1 MDKHFST
8 SEIIKASDDILNTP
22 SKSSKINNIK
32 ITKNNYSSPLLL
44 VNEISK
50 NASPK
55 ANMSFINNLNKNN
68 ININEKI
75 KNEIINELYN
85 FFKKKIRKN
94 TLKIIF
100 DQQIKIKKFQK
111 KIEYLNESKKILENN
126 NHDLQSNLNK
136 IIEDKKVLENNNH
149 DLQSNL
155 NQIKEDK
162 KILENNNHDLQSNL
176 NQIIEDKKILENN
189 NHDLQSNL
197 NQIIEDKKILENNNH
212 DLQSNLNQ
220 IIEDKKV
227 LENNNHDLQSSLD
240 KIIEEKEMLIEKNT
254 RAQEEL
260 SLEKSNLLNNSNNE
274 KLTELNN
281 KLKFYQD
288 ENLRLS
294 RDLSNSQ
301 ETHHII
307 KKQLNDF
314 EKQKNQISNQ
324 IQELNNSVSKSNLI
338 TPTFVNELPPEAS
351 QDLKNLN
358 NQDMT
363 NLNETIK
370 KIFKKL

>member
-1 MDKHFST
+1 MHKHFST
-8 SEIIKASDDILNTP
+8 SEIIEASDDILNTP

-111 KIEYLNESKKILENN
+111 KIEYLNES
-126 NHDLQSNLNK
+126 
-136 IIEDKKVLENNNH
+136 
-149 DLQSNL
+149 
-155 NQIKEDK
+155 
-162 KILENNNHDLQSNL
+162 
-176 NQIIEDKKILENN
+176 
-189 NHDLQSNL
+189 
-197 NQIIEDKKILENNNH
+197 KKILENNNH

-370 KIFKKL
+370 KIFSKL

>member
-1 MDKHFST
+1 MDKYFSI

-85 FFKKKIRKN
+85 FFKKKISKN

-111 KIEYLNESKKILENN
+111 KIEYLNES
-126 NHDLQSNLNK
+126 
-136 IIEDKKVLENNNH
+136 
-149 DLQSNL
+149 
-155 NQIKEDK
+155 
-162 KILENNNHDLQSNL
+162 
-176 NQIIEDKKILENN
+176 KKILENN

-254 RAQEEL
+254 KAQEEL

-363 NLNETIK
+363 NLNEKIK
-370 KIFKKL
+370 KIFSKL

>member
-1 MDKHFST
+1 MLKLVKKVKIIIVQVVSMNKHFSI
-8 SEIIKASDDILNTP
+8 SEIIKASENILNTSSDS
-22 SKSSKINNIK
+22 SKSNNIR
-32 ITKNNYSSPLLL
+32 ITKTNYSSPLML

-50 NASPK
+50 DVNTK
-55 ANMSFINNLNKNN
+55 ANTLFTNNLNSHD

-85 FFKKKIRKN
+85 FFKRKIKKN

-100 DQQIKIKKFQK
+100 DQQIEIKKFQK
-111 KIEYLNESKKILENN
+111 KIEYLNENKKLLEEN
-126 NHDLQSNLNK
+126 NHDLQFNLDQ
-136 IIEDKKVLENNNH
+136 IIEDKKVLENNNY
-149 DLQSNL
+149 
-155 NQIKEDK
+155 
-162 KILENNNHDLQSNL
+162 DLQSNL
-176 NQIIEDKKILENN
+176 NQIIKDKKISENN
-189 NHDLQSNL
+189 NHELQS
-197 NQIIEDKKILENNNH
+197 K
-212 DLQSNLNQ
+212 LNQ

-254 RAQEEL
+254 KAQENL
-260 SLEKSNLLNNSNNE
+260 SLQKSNLLNNSNNE

-314 EKQKNQISNQ
+314 EKQKSQISNQ

-338 TPTFVNELPPEAS
+338 SPSFVNELPPEAS

-370 KIFKKL
+370 KIFSKL

>member
-1 MDKHFST
+1 MDKHFSI

-85 FFKKKIRKN
+85 FFKKKIKKN

-100 DQQIKIKKFQK
+100 DQQIEIKKFQK
-111 KIEYLNESKKILENN
+111 KIEYLNES
-126 NHDLQSNLNK
+126 
-136 IIEDKKVLENNNH
+136 
-149 DLQSNL
+149 
-155 NQIKEDK
+155 K

-197 NQIIEDKKILENNNH
+197 NK
-212 DLQSNLNQ
+212 

-254 RAQEEL
+254 RTQEEL

>member
-100 DQQIKIKKFQK
+100 DQQIEIKKFQK
-111 KIEYLNESKKILENN
+111 KIEYLNES
-126 NHDLQSNLNK
+126 
-136 IIEDKKVLENNNH
+136 
-149 DLQSNL
+149 
-155 NQIKEDK
+155 K

-197 NQIIEDKKILENNNH
+197 NQIT
-212 DLQSNLNQ
+212 
-220 IIEDKKV
+220 EDKKV

-324 IQELNNSVSKSNLI
+324 IQELNNSVSKSNLL

>member
-1 MDKHFST
+1 MDKQFSI

-50 NASPK
+50 NVSPK

-85 FFKKKIRKN
+85 FFKKKIKKN
-94 TLKIIF
+94 TVKLIF

-111 KIEYLNESKKILENN
+111 EIEYFNES
-126 NHDLQSNLNK
+126 
-136 IIEDKKVLENNNH
+136 
-149 DLQSNL
+149 
-155 NQIKEDK
+155 
-162 KILENNNHDLQSNL
+162 
-176 NQIIEDKKILENN
+176 KKILENN

-338 TPTFVNELPPEAS
+338 AHTFVNELPPEAS

>member
-1 MDKHFST
+1 MDKHFSI
-8 SEIIKASDDILNTP
+8 SEIIKASDNILNTP

-100 DQQIKIKKFQK
+100 DQQTEIKKFQK
-111 KIEYLNESKKILENN
+111 KIEYLNES
-126 NHDLQSNLNK
+126 
-136 IIEDKKVLENNNH
+136 
-149 DLQSNL
+149 
-155 NQIKEDK
+155 
-162 KILENNNHDLQSNL
+162 
-176 NQIIEDKKILENN
+176 KKILENN

-338 TPTFVNELPPEAS
+338 AHTFVNELPPEAS

>member
-1 MDKHFST
+1 MDKHFSI
-8 SEIIKASDDILNTP
+8 SEIIGASDNILNTP

-85 FFKKKIRKN
+85 LFKKKIKKN

-100 DQQIKIKKFQK
+100 DQQIEIKKFQK
-111 KIEYLNESKKILENN
+111 KIEYLNES
-126 NHDLQSNLNK
+126 
-136 IIEDKKVLENNNH
+136 
-149 DLQSNL
+149 
-155 NQIKEDK
+155 
-162 KILENNNHDLQSNL
+162 
-176 NQIIEDKKILENN
+176 KKILENN

-254 RAQEEL
+254 KAQEEL

-314 EKQKNQISNQ
+314 EKQKNKISNQ

-338 TPTFVNELPPEAS
+338 TPTFINELAPEAS

-363 NLNETIK
+363 NLNEEIK
-370 KIFKKL
+370 KIFRKL

>member
-8 SEIIKASDDILNTP
+8 SEIIKASDNILNTP
-22 SKSSKINNIK
+22 FKSSKINNIK

-100 DQQIKIKKFQK
+100 DQQIEIKKFQK

-149 DLQSNL
+149 DLQS
-155 NQIKEDK
+155 
-162 KILENNNHDLQSNL
+162 
-176 NQIIEDKKILENN
+176 
-189 NHDLQSNL
+189 
-197 NQIIEDKKILENNNH
+197 
-212 DLQSNLNQ
+212 
-220 IIEDKKV
+220 
-227 LENNNHDLQSSLD
+227 SLD

-254 RAQEEL
+254 RAQEDL

-314 EKQKNQISNQ
+314 EKQKNKISKQ

-338 TPTFVNELPPEAS
+338 TPTFINELAPEAS

-363 NLNETIK
+363 NLNEAVK
-370 KIFKKL
+370 KIFRKL

>member
-1 MDKHFST
+1 MDKHFSI

-50 NASPK
+50 NVSPK

-85 FFKKKIRKN
+85 FFKKKIKKN
-94 TLKIIF
+94 TIKLIF

-111 KIEYLNESKKILENN
+111 EIEYLNES
-126 NHDLQSNLNK
+126 
-136 IIEDKKVLENNNH
+136 
-149 DLQSNL
+149 
-155 NQIKEDK
+155 
-162 KILENNNHDLQSNL
+162 
-176 NQIIEDKKILENN
+176 
-189 NHDLQSNL
+189 
-197 NQIIEDKKILENNNH
+197 KKILENNNH

-338 TPTFVNELPPEAS
+338 EHTFVNELPPEAS

>member
-1 MDKHFST
+1 MDKHFSI
-8 SEIIKASDDILNTP
+8 SEIIKASDNILNTP

-85 FFKKKIRKN
+85 FFKKKIKKN
-94 TLKIIF
+94 TLKLIF
-100 DQQIKIKKFQK
+100 DKQIKIKKFQK
-111 KIEYLNESKKILENN
+111 EIEYLNES
-126 NHDLQSNLNK
+126 
-136 IIEDKKVLENNNH
+136 
-149 DLQSNL
+149 
-155 NQIKEDK
+155 
-162 KILENNNHDLQSNL
+162 
-176 NQIIEDKKILENN
+176 KKILENN

-363 NLNETIK
+363 NLNEKIK
-370 KIFKKL
+370 KIFRKL

>member
-32 ITKNNYSSPLLL
+32 TTKNNYSSPLLL

-100 DQQIKIKKFQK
+100 DHQIKIKKFQK
-111 KIEYLNESKKILENN
+111 KIEYLNES
-126 NHDLQSNLNK
+126 
-136 IIEDKKVLENNNH
+136 
-149 DLQSNL
+149 
-155 NQIKEDK
+155 
-162 KILENNNHDLQSNL
+162 
-176 NQIIEDKKILENN
+176 
-189 NHDLQSNL
+189 
-197 NQIIEDKKILENNNH
+197 KKILENNNH

-254 RAQEEL
+254 KAQEEL

-338 TPTFVNELPPEAS
+338 TPTFINELPLEAS

-370 KIFKKL
+370 KIFRKL

>member
-8 SEIIKASDDILNTP
+8 SEIIKASDNILNTP

-85 FFKKKIRKN
+85 LLKKKIKKN
-94 TLKIIF
+94 TLKLIF
-100 DQQIKIKKFQK
+100 NQQIEIKKFQK

-136 IIEDKKVLENNNH
+136 
-149 DLQSNL
+149 
-155 NQIKEDK
+155 
-162 KILENNNHDLQSNL
+162 
-176 NQIIEDKKILENN
+176 
-189 NHDLQSNL
+189 
-197 NQIIEDKKILENNNH
+197 
-212 DLQSNLNQ
+212 

-338 TPTFVNELPPEAS
+338 APIFVNELPPEAS

-363 NLNETIK
+363 NLNEAIK
-370 KIFKKL
+370 KIFRKL

>member
-85 FFKKKIRKN
+85 FFKKKIKKN

-100 DQQIKIKKFQK
+100 DQQIEIKKFQK

-136 IIEDKKVLENNNH
+136 
-149 DLQSNL
+149 
-155 NQIKEDK
+155 
-162 KILENNNHDLQSNL
+162 
-176 NQIIEDKKILENN
+176 
-189 NHDLQSNL
+189 
-197 NQIIEDKKILENNNH
+197 
-212 DLQSNLNQ
+212 

-338 TPTFVNELPPEAS
+338 TPTFINELPPEVS

-370 KIFKKL
+370 KIFRKL

>member
-1 MDKHFST
+1 MDKHFSI
-8 SEIIKASDDILNTP
+8 SEIIKASDNILNTP

-32 ITKNNYSSPLLL
+32 ITKNDYSSPLLL

-149 DLQSNL
+149 DLQS
-155 NQIKEDK
+155 
-162 KILENNNHDLQSNL
+162 
-176 NQIIEDKKILENN
+176 
-189 NHDLQSNL
+189 
-197 NQIIEDKKILENNNH
+197 
-212 DLQSNLNQ
+212 
-220 IIEDKKV
+220 
-227 LENNNHDLQSSLD
+227 SLD

-314 EKQKNQISNQ
+314 EKQKNKISNQ

-338 TPTFVNELPPEAS
+338 TPTFINELAPEAS

-363 NLNETIK
+363 NLNEEIK
-370 KIFKKL
+370 KIFSKL

>member
-1 MDKHFST
+1 MDKHFSI
-8 SEIIKASDDILNTP
+8 SEIIKASDDILNTS

-100 DQQIKIKKFQK
+100 DQQIEIKKFQK
-111 KIEYLNESKKILENN
+111 KIEYLNES
-126 NHDLQSNLNK
+126 
-136 IIEDKKVLENNNH
+136 
-149 DLQSNL
+149 
-155 NQIKEDK
+155 
-162 KILENNNHDLQSNL
+162 
-176 NQIIEDKKILENN
+176 KKILENN

-338 TPTFVNELPPEAS
+338 TPTFINELAPEAS

>member
-1 MDKHFST
+1 MDKHFSI

-50 NASPK
+50 NVSPK

-85 FFKKKIRKN
+85 FFKKKIKKN
-94 TLKIIF
+94 TLKVIF

-111 KIEYLNESKKILENN
+111 EIEYLNES
-126 NHDLQSNLNK
+126 
-136 IIEDKKVLENNNH
+136 
-149 DLQSNL
+149 
-155 NQIKEDK
+155 
-162 KILENNNHDLQSNL
+162 
-176 NQIIEDKKILENN
+176 KKILENN

-338 TPTFVNELPPEAS
+338 AHTFGNELPPEAS

-358 NQDMT
+358 KQDMT

>member
-1 MDKHFST
+1 MDKHFSI
-8 SEIIKASDDILNTP
+8 SEIIKASDNILNTP

-100 DQQIKIKKFQK
+100 DQQIEIKKFQK

-136 IIEDKKVLENNNH
+136 
-149 DLQSNL
+149 
-155 NQIKEDK
+155 
-162 KILENNNHDLQSNL
+162 
-176 NQIIEDKKILENN
+176 
-189 NHDLQSNL
+189 
-197 NQIIEDKKILENNNH
+197 
-212 DLQSNLNQ
+212 

-363 NLNETIK
+363 NLNEKIK
-370 KIFKKL
+370 KIFGKL

>member
-1 MDKHFST
+1 MDKHFSI

-50 NASPK
+50 NVSPK

-85 FFKKKIRKN
+85 FFKKKIKKN
-94 TLKIIF
+94 TLKLIF

-111 KIEYLNESKKILENN
+111 EIEYLNES
-126 NHDLQSNLNK
+126 
-136 IIEDKKVLENNNH
+136 
-149 DLQSNL
+149 
-155 NQIKEDK
+155 
-162 KILENNNHDLQSNL
+162 
-176 NQIIEDKKILENN
+176 KKILENN

-338 TPTFVNELPPEAS
+338 EHTFVNELPPEAS

-363 NLNETIK
+363 NLNEAIK
-370 KIFKKL
+370 KIFRKL

>member
-1 MDKHFST
+1 MDKHFSI
-8 SEIIKASDDILNTP
+8 SEIIKASDNILNTP

-85 FFKKKIRKN
+85 FFKKKIKKN
-94 TLKIIF
+94 TLKLIF

-111 KIEYLNESKKILENN
+111 EIEYLNES
-126 NHDLQSNLNK
+126 
-136 IIEDKKVLENNNH
+136 
-149 DLQSNL
+149 
-155 NQIKEDK
+155 
-162 KILENNNHDLQSNL
+162 
-176 NQIIEDKKILENN
+176 KKILENN

-338 TPTFVNELPPEAS
+338 TPTFINELAPEAS

-370 KIFKKL
+370 KIFRKL

>member
-1 MDKHFST
+1 MDQHFSI

-50 NASPK
+50 NVSPK

-85 FFKKKIRKN
+85 FFKKKIKKN
-94 TLKIIF
+94 TIKLIF
-100 DQQIKIKKFQK
+100 DQQIKIEKFQK
-111 KIEYLNESKKILENN
+111 EIEYLNES
-126 NHDLQSNLNK
+126 
-136 IIEDKKVLENNNH
+136 
-149 DLQSNL
+149 
-155 NQIKEDK
+155 
-162 KILENNNHDLQSNL
+162 
-176 NQIIEDKKILENN
+176 KKILENN

-338 TPTFVNELPPEAS
+338 EHTFVNELPPEAS

>member
-8 SEIIKASDDILNTP
+8 SEIIEASDNILNTP

-100 DQQIKIKKFQK
+100 DQQIEIKKFQK
-111 KIEYLNESKKILENN
+111 KIEYLNES
-126 NHDLQSNLNK
+126 
-136 IIEDKKVLENNNH
+136 
-149 DLQSNL
+149 
-155 NQIKEDK
+155 K

-338 TPTFVNELPPEAS
+338 TPTFINELAPEAS

-363 NLNETIK
+363 NLNEAVK
-370 KIFKKL
+370 KIFRKL

>member
-1 MDKHFST
+1 MDKHFSI
-8 SEIIKASDDILNTP
+8 SEIIEASDNILNTP

-85 FFKKKIRKN
+85 FFKQKIKKN
-94 TLKIIF
+94 TLKLIF

-111 KIEYLNESKKILENN
+111 EIEYLNES
-126 NHDLQSNLNK
+126 
-136 IIEDKKVLENNNH
+136 
-149 DLQSNL
+149 
-155 NQIKEDK
+155 K

-197 NQIIEDKKILENNNH
+197 NKIIEDKKILENNNH

-370 KIFKKL
+370 KIFRKL

>member
-50 NASPK
+50 NVSPK

-85 FFKKKIRKN
+85 FFKKKIKKN
-94 TLKIIF
+94 TLKLIF
-100 DQQIKIKKFQK
+100 DKQIKIKKFQK
-111 KIEYLNESKKILENN
+111 EIEYLNESKKILENN
-126 NHDLQSNLNK
+126 NHN
-136 IIEDKKVLENNNH
+136 
-149 DLQSNL
+149 
-155 NQIKEDK
+155 
-162 KILENNNHDLQSNL
+162 LQSNL

-212 DLQSNLNQ
+212 ELQSNLNQ

-338 TPTFVNELPPEAS
+338 EHTFVNELPPEAS

>member
-85 FFKKKIRKN
+85 LFKKKIKKN

-100 DQQIKIKKFQK
+100 DQQIEIKKFQK

-155 NQIKEDK
+155 NQI
-162 KILENNNHDLQSNL
+162 
-176 NQIIEDKKILENN
+176 
-189 NHDLQSNL
+189 
-197 NQIIEDKKILENNNH
+197 
-212 DLQSNLNQ
+212 
-220 IIEDKKV
+220 IEDKKV

-254 RAQEEL
+254 RSQEEL

-338 TPTFVNELPPEAS
+338 TPTFINELAPEAS

-370 KIFKKL
+370 KIFRKL

>member
-22 SKSSKINNIK
+22 SQSSKINNIK

-85 FFKKKIRKN
+85 LFKKKIKKN

-111 KIEYLNESKKILENN
+111 KIEYLNES
-126 NHDLQSNLNK
+126 
-136 IIEDKKVLENNNH
+136 
-149 DLQSNL
+149 
-155 NQIKEDK
+155 
-162 KILENNNHDLQSNL
+162 
-176 NQIIEDKKILENN
+176 KKILENN

-254 RAQEEL
+254 REQEEL

-363 NLNETIK
+363 NLNEAIK
-370 KIFKKL
+370 KIFRKL

>member
-50 NASPK
+50 NVSPK

-85 FFKKKIRKN
+85 FFKKKIKKN
-94 TLKIIF
+94 TLKLIF

-111 KIEYLNESKKILENN
+111 EIEYLNESKKILENN

-136 IIEDKKVLENNNH
+136 
-149 DLQSNL
+149 
-155 NQIKEDK
+155 
-162 KILENNNHDLQSNL
+162 
-176 NQIIEDKKILENN
+176 IIEDKKILENN

-338 TPTFVNELPPEAS
+338 EHTFVNELPPEAS

>member
-1 MDKHFST
+1 MDKHFSI

-85 FFKKKIRKN
+85 FLKKKIRKN

-100 DQQIKIKKFQK
+100 DQQIEIKKFQK
-111 KIEYLNESKKILENN
+111 KIEYLNES
-126 NHDLQSNLNK
+126 
-136 IIEDKKVLENNNH
+136 
-149 DLQSNL
+149 
-155 NQIKEDK
+155 K

-197 NQIIEDKKILENNNH
+197 NQIV
-212 DLQSNLNQ
+212 
-220 IIEDKKV
+220 EDKKV

-338 TPTFVNELPPEAS
+338 EPIFVNELPPEAS

-370 KIFKKL
+370 KIFRKL

>member
-85 FFKKKIRKN
+85 FFKKKIKKN

-100 DQQIKIKKFQK
+100 DQQIEIKKFQK
-111 KIEYLNESKKILENN
+111 KIEYLNES
-126 NHDLQSNLNK
+126 
-136 IIEDKKVLENNNH
+136 
-149 DLQSNL
+149 
-155 NQIKEDK
+155 
-162 KILENNNHDLQSNL
+162 
-176 NQIIEDKKILENN
+176 KKILENN

-363 NLNETIK
+363 NLNEKIK
-370 KIFKKL
+370 KIFRKL

>member
-1 MDKHFST
+1 MDKHFSI
-8 SEIIKASDDILNTP
+8 SEIIKASDDILNRP

-50 NASPK
+50 NVSPK

-85 FFKKKIRKN
+85 FFKKKIKKN
-94 TLKIIF
+94 TIKLIF

-111 KIEYLNESKKILENN
+111 EIEYLNES
-126 NHDLQSNLNK
+126 
-136 IIEDKKVLENNNH
+136 
-149 DLQSNL
+149 
-155 NQIKEDK
+155 K

-338 TPTFVNELPPEAS
+338 EHTFVNELPPEAS

>member
-1 MDKHFST
+1 MDKHFSI

-50 NASPK
+50 NVSPK

-85 FFKKKIRKN
+85 FFKKKIKKN
-94 TLKIIF
+94 TLKLIF
-100 DQQIKIKKFQK
+100 DQQIKIEKFQK
-111 KIEYLNESKKILENN
+111 EIEYLNES
-126 NHDLQSNLNK
+126 
-136 IIEDKKVLENNNH
+136 
-149 DLQSNL
+149 
-155 NQIKEDK
+155 
-162 KILENNNHDLQSNL
+162 
-176 NQIIEDKKILENN
+176 
-189 NHDLQSNL
+189 
-197 NQIIEDKKILENNNH
+197 KKILENNNH

-338 TPTFVNELPPEAS
+338 AHTFVNELPPEAS

-370 KIFKKL
+370 EIFRKL

>member
-1 MDKHFST
+1 MDKHFSI

-50 NASPK
+50 NVSPK

-85 FFKKKIRKN
+85 FFKKKIKKN
-94 TLKIIF
+94 TIKLIF

-111 KIEYLNESKKILENN
+111 EIEYLNES
-126 NHDLQSNLNK
+126 
-136 IIEDKKVLENNNH
+136 
-149 DLQSNL
+149 
-155 NQIKEDK
+155 
-162 KILENNNHDLQSNL
+162 
-176 NQIIEDKKILENN
+176 KKILENN

-338 TPTFVNELPPEAS
+338 EHTFVNELPPEAS

>member
-1 MDKHFST
+1 MDKHFSI
-8 SEIIKASDDILNTP
+8 SEIIEASDNILNTP

-100 DQQIKIKKFQK
+100 DQQIEIKKFQK
-111 KIEYLNESKKILENN
+111 KIEYLNES
-126 NHDLQSNLNK
+126 
-136 IIEDKKVLENNNH
+136 
-149 DLQSNL
+149 
-155 NQIKEDK
+155 
-162 KILENNNHDLQSNL
+162 
-176 NQIIEDKKILENN
+176 
-189 NHDLQSNL
+189 
-197 NQIIEDKKILENNNH
+197 KKILENNNH

-338 TPTFVNELPPEAS
+338 EHTFVNELPPEAS

-370 KIFKKL
+370 KIFRKL

>member
-100 DQQIKIKKFQK
+100 DQQIKIKKIQK
-111 KIEYLNESKKILENN
+111 KIEYLNES
-126 NHDLQSNLNK
+126 
-136 IIEDKKVLENNNH
+136 
-149 DLQSNL
+149 
-155 NQIKEDK
+155 
-162 KILENNNHDLQSNL
+162 
-176 NQIIEDKKILENN
+176 KKILENN

-363 NLNETIK
+363 NLNEKIK
-370 KIFKKL
+370 KIFRKL

>member
-1 MDKHFST
+1 M
-8 SEIIKASDDILNTP
+8 
-22 SKSSKINNIK
+22 
-32 ITKNNYSSPLLL
+32 
-44 VNEISK
+44 
-50 NASPK
+50 
-55 ANMSFINNLNKNN
+55 
-68 ININEKI
+68 
-75 KNEIINELYN
+75 
-85 FFKKKIRKN
+85 
-94 TLKIIF
+94 
-100 DQQIKIKKFQK
+100 
-111 KIEYLNESKKILENN
+111 NESKKILENN

-136 IIEDKKVLENNNH
+136 
-149 DLQSNL
+149 
-155 NQIKEDK
+155 
-162 KILENNNHDLQSNL
+162 
-176 NQIIEDKKILENN
+176 IIEDKKILENN

-338 TPTFVNELPPEAS
+338 AHTFVNELPPEAS

>member
-8 SEIIKASDDILNTP
+8 SEIIKASDNILNTP

-85 FFKKKIRKN
+85 FLKKKIRKN

-100 DQQIKIKKFQK
+100 NQQIKIKKFQK
-111 KIEYLNESKKILENN
+111 KIEYLNES
-126 NHDLQSNLNK
+126 
-136 IIEDKKVLENNNH
+136 
-149 DLQSNL
+149 
-155 NQIKEDK
+155 K

>member
-8 SEIIKASDDILNTP
+8 SEIIKASDNILNTP

-85 FFKKKIRKN
+85 FFKKKIKKN

-100 DQQIKIKKFQK
+100 DQQIEIKKFQK
-111 KIEYLNESKKILENN
+111 KIEYLNES
-126 NHDLQSNLNK
+126 
-136 IIEDKKVLENNNH
+136 
-149 DLQSNL
+149 
-155 NQIKEDK
+155 
-162 KILENNNHDLQSNL
+162 
-176 NQIIEDKKILENN
+176 
-189 NHDLQSNL
+189 
-197 NQIIEDKKILENNNH
+197 KKILENNNH

-370 KIFKKL
+370 KIFSKL

>member
-85 FFKKKIRKN
+85 FFKKKIKKN

-100 DQQIKIKKFQK
+100 DQQIEIKKFQK
-111 KIEYLNESKKILENN
+111 KIEYLNES
-126 NHDLQSNLNK
+126 
-136 IIEDKKVLENNNH
+136 
-149 DLQSNL
+149 
-155 NQIKEDK
+155 
-162 KILENNNHDLQSNL
+162 
-176 NQIIEDKKILENN
+176 KKILENN

-363 NLNETIK
+363 NLNETIQ
-370 KIFKKL
+370 KIFRKL

>member
-1 MDKHFST
+1 MDKHYSI

-32 ITKNNYSSPLLL
+32 IKKNNYSSPLLL

-50 NASPK
+50 NVSPK

-85 FFKKKIRKN
+85 FFKKKIKKN
-94 TLKIIF
+94 TLKLIF

-111 KIEYLNESKKILENN
+111 EIEYLNES
-126 NHDLQSNLNK
+126 
-136 IIEDKKVLENNNH
+136 
-149 DLQSNL
+149 
-155 NQIKEDK
+155 
-162 KILENNNHDLQSNL
+162 
-176 NQIIEDKKILENN
+176 KKILENN

-338 TPTFVNELPPEAS
+338 EHTFVKELPPEAS